1 MDASL
6 HGKRTQGGP
15 GVINVQSA
23 PISILVALG
32 GSQGGAGRHKCVVC
46 AYQQG
51 RAAAGILPVEAVWDH
66 YDESGGNRSLLI
78 GGEEPVPVAM
88 WGGPLSSGRKL
99 PYLERERLY
108 EIGLMGELLV
118 VEHEKRRLTSARA
131 VA

>member
-1 MDASL
+1 VDSTCRQDIVDASL

-88 WGGPLSSGRKL
+88 WGVR
-99 PYLERERLY
+99 
-108 EIGLMGELLV
+108 
-118 VEHEKRRLTSARA
+118 
-131 VA
+131 